1 MSDDELDR
9 QIAHAIAAR
18 RLPPARDF
26 EARLAAAVARP
37 RASWLV
43 PALASLVAAG
53 ALVVLLW
60 RVPHRAPEPPPPAPV
75 PIVAPPP
82 AGSAPDASGTLSIE
96 CEPPARVLLDA
107 REVGTTP
114 IELRVAPG
122 EHRLDLVGAQHV
134 VRRLEIKPGEHQR
147 IVLKIE

>member
-1 MSDDELDR
+1 MIDELDR

-18 RLPPARDF
+18 RLPPARDL

-37 RASWLV
+37 RAAWLV

-60 RVPHRAPEPPPPAPV
+60 RVPHREHEAPPPPPEHV
-75 PIVAPPP
+75 VAPP
-82 AGSAPDASGTLSIE
+82 AGSAPDAAGTLSIE

-122 EHRLDLVGAQHV
+122 EHRLDLVGARHI

>member
-1 MSDDELDR
+1 MIDELDR

-18 RLPPARDF
+18 RLPPARDL

-37 RASWLV
+37 RAAWLV

-60 RVPHRAPEPPPPAPV
+60 RTPHRAPEPAPDPAPV
-75 PIVAPPP
+75 PVVAPPA

-122 EHRLDLVGAQHV
+122 EHRLDLVGARHI